1 MSSFYGGGAG
11 SGSAGSG
18 GTSGVG
24 IANIEI
30 NEKYHLIV
38 YLTDGT
44 KKDLGRV
51 RGTTFTPA
59 IVDGILSWANDE
71 GLANPESFDFNSL
84 NTEDE
89 GEMWFPV
96 DEVTDEDQP
105 SNSDEAQYWERI

>member
-30 NEKYHLIV
+30 NANHHLIV
-38 YLTDGT
+38 YLTDGS

-51 RGTTFTPA
+51 RGATFTPA
-59 IVDGILSWANDE
+59 IVDGILSWANDA
-71 GLANPESFDFNSL
+71 GLENPESFDFNSFI
-84 NTEDE
+84 EDE

-96 DEVTDEDQP
+96 DETTDEDQP
-105 SNSDEAQYWERI
+105 SGGTDIQYWERI

>member
-11 SGSAGSG
+11 TGTGSG

-30 NEKYHLIV
+30 NANHHLIV
-38 YLTDGT
+38 YLTDGS

-51 RGTTFTPA
+51 RGATFTPA
-59 IVDGILSWANDE
+59 IINGILSWANDA
-71 GLANPESFDFNSL
+71 GLENPESFDFNSL
-84 NTEDE
+84 IEDE

-96 DEVTDEDQP
+96 NESTEEDQP
-105 SNSDEAQYWERI
+105 TENLDINYWERI

>member
-30 NEKYHLIV
+30 NANHHLIV
-38 YLTDGT
+38 YLTDGSR
-44 KKDLGRV
+44 KDLGRV
-51 RGTTFTPA
+51 RGATFTPV
-59 IVDGILSWANDE
+59 IVDGILSWANDA
-71 GLANPESFDFNSL
+71 GLENPEAFDFNSL
-84 NTEDE
+84 LESE

-96 DEVTDEDQP
+96 NETTEEDLFG
-105 SNSDEAQYWERI
+105 NNYYWEPI

>member
-30 NEKYHLIV
+30 NANHHLIV
-38 YLTDGT
+38 YLTDGSR
-44 KKDLGRV
+44 KDLGRV
-51 RGTTFTPA
+51 RGATFTPA
-59 IVDGILSWANDE
+59 IVDGILSWANDA
-71 GLANPESFDFNSL
+71 GLKNPESFDFNSL
-84 NTEDE
+84 IENE

-96 DEVTDEDQP
+96 DETTDEDQP
-105 SNSDEAQYWERI
+105 SGGTDIQYWERI